1 MADRGKKPTR
11 RKRLT
16 RKEARAIDAQH
27 EAHAGTQPAGTL
39 QPAHR
44 PSVNESHGKRR
55 RHLKARDKAKT
66 ARISRNA
73 AAAAKVAKSEESA
86 AFAETAAAK
95 PARAQDAPAAKAPA
109 AKAPAPAQP
118 APARPASGTP
128 APALRPQTASPR
140 ATRPAAKPQAQTVP
154 QARPAAASSSQPD
167 SVAAAHAEAVAAACR
182 QGSLSAVETQI
193 PSLAPNF
200 DLDVMEQAPAAEQA
214 TAAGRPAEQSI
225 AAAGQQQAV
234 EPQATA
240 SAPEAAQPAQ
250 PVQSADHGDA
260 AAVAAAA
267 QAVGA
272 AAAPEEAAAKAQ
284 PAQAAADAADKKDAA
299 AEDKTA
305 APQGAKKP
313 SVAGKRVANPD
324 IVDHVALRARRKKR
338 LHKMLAIAIIVVA
351 LIAVVGGLFAWQRWF
366 RYDDN
371 ADIQGTWQLNANKDQ
386 TVVIDGTNIDLVKG
400 VSYKYTL
407 NTHDK
412 TIQFSFSDKNGSGTY
427 HFNGD
432 RTVLVINEGSDQPN
446 ILVQLGLMDDPAIE
460 NDTLKDDVTVLTKV
474 SNDTSTHYSGG
485 SSSSSS
491 SSSSTSTGADSGTD
505 TATTTSTATDA
516 AAAESTAT
524 ASTATDGAATDASAS
539 SASSSNG

>member
-27 EAHAGTQPAGTL
+27 EAHTGTQPAGTL

-44 PSVNESHGKRR
+44 PSVNEPHGKRR

-95 PARAQDAPAAKAPA
+95 PARTQDAPATKTPA
-109 AKAPAPAQP
+109 AKASAPAQP

-140 ATRPAAKPQAQTVP
+140 AARPAAKPQAQTAP

-167 SVAAAHAEAVAAACR
+167 SVAAAHAEAVAAARR

-214 TAAGRPAEQSI
+214 TEAGQPAEQSI

-250 PVQSADHGDA
+250 PAQPADHGDA
-260 AAVAAAA
+260 AAAAA

-284 PAQAAADAADKKDAA
+284 SAQVAADAADKKDAA

-432 RTVLVINEGSDQPN
+432 RTVLVINEGSDQSN

-474 SNDTSTHYSGG
+474 SNDTSTHYSDD
-485 SSSSSS
+485 SS
-491 SSSSTSTGADSGTD
+491 SSSSTSTGTDSGTD

-516 AAAESTAT
+516 ATAESTVT
-524 ASTATDGAATDASAS
+524 ASTATDSTATDASAS

>member
-1 MADRGKKPTR
+1 MADTGKKPTR

-44 PSVNESHGKRR
+44 PSVNEPHGKRR

-95 PARAQDAPAAKAPA
+95 LARTQDAPA

-140 ATRPAAKPQAQTVP
+140 AVQPAAKPQAQTAP

-200 DLDVMEQAPAAEQA
+200 DLDVMEQAPTAEQA
-214 TAAGRPAEQSI
+214 TAAGQPAEQPI

-240 SAPEAAQPAQ
+240 SAPEMAQPAQ
-250 PVQSADHGDA
+250 PVQPADHGDA
-260 AAVAAAA
+260 AAVAAAAA

-338 LHKMLAIAIIVVA
+338 LHKMLVIAIIVVA

-366 RYDDN
+366 RYDDS

-412 TIQFSFSDKNGSGTY
+412 TIQLSFSDKNGSGTY

-474 SNDTSTHYSGG
+474 SNDTSTHYSDD
-485 SSSSSS
+485 SS
-491 SSSSTSTGADSGTD
+491 SSSSTSTGTDSGTD
-505 TATTTSTATDA
+505 TAATTSTATDA
-516 AAAESTAT
+516 ATAENTAT
-524 ASTATDGAATDASAS
+524 ASTATDSTATDASAS

>member
-44 PSVNESHGKRR
+44 PSVNEPHGKRR

-66 ARISRNA
+66 ARISRDA
-73 AAAAKVAKSEESA
+73 AAAVKAAKSEGA
-86 AFAETAAAK
+86 AVPAEAAAAK
-95 PARAQDAPAAKAPA
+95 PARTQGAPAAKAPA

-128 APALRPQTASPR
+128 A
-140 ATRPAAKPQAQTVP
+140 AKPQAQTAP

-193 PSLAPNF
+193 PSLARNF
-200 DLDVMEQAPAAEQA
+200 DPDVMEQAPAAEQA
-214 TAAGRPAEQSI
+214 TAAGQPAERSI
-225 AAAGQQQAV
+225 AVAGQQQAV
-234 EPQATA
+234 ESQATA
-240 SAPEAAQPAQ
+240 NAPEAAQPAQ
-250 PVQSADHGDA
+250 PVQPADHGDA
-260 AAVAAAA
+260 AAVAAAAA

-412 TIQFSFSDKNGSGTY
+412 TIQFSFSDKNGSGAY

-474 SNDTSTHYSGG
+474 SNDTSTRYSDD

-491 SSSSTSTGADSGTD
+491 SSSSASTGTDSGTD

-516 AAAESTAT
+516 ATAESTAT
-524 ASTATDGAATDASAS
+524 ASTATDGTATDASAS